1 MKRNPRIYPRPGDR
15 LAKIVRLPKFSIVT
29 TRIVLA
35 LEKRWPRGT
44 TVVYTRKRPNR
55 PCRCSLSEWR
65 HWAKAASQP
74 QN

>member
-65 HWAKAASQP
+65 RWAKAASQP
-74 QN
+74 QS